1 SLAVSSFS
9 DSQFDSYV
17 LQPVEDGFRTLDGK
31 AVQIQDRQVLLGSGF
46 PALAPVPILFDETFY
61 NDQEQSYS
69 VLCISR
75 PIEVDPGLPEP
86 GRREP
91 GRLPPS
97 SLQDVRDFL
106 GPHAQKLDKL
116 IQSFCQA
123 FRQQERR
130 GLRHHIDSVHAL
142 YTRCLQCL
150 LRESRLKL
158 LVKEEL
164 QMNLLKQAV
173 ETYVHH
179 RIHDLIFTFVGTLEA
194 SQVGVSPALERTFG
208 CLGQFVLQS
217 SSPPVEA
224 AGELLLEVSV
234 SSALQDAAFNKTSR
248 SLQELQQKDLGVTPE
263 FRSARINLSRAKR
276 ELSRLNQQTAPLLKL
291 LCLRRVVLTAVQSPR
306 RTVRIEAVGADDL
319 LSVVLYLLVKTEIP
333 NWMANLS
340 YIRNFCFSRCS
351 QDELSYCLS
360 TFEAAVE
367 YINLGRLKDTH
378 ADSASFSQKLLLQA
392 RMSQLTQNATPT
404 HRLFEH
410 IAKGNKEAVEELL
423 SEAERDEELRL
434 CHPLCSCDLCDLQLS
449 GCQGL
454 PPAGGAAGVR
464 PDVLLSCCRRWND
477 PSVVTPSS
485 RDDRGYTPLHLA
497 AACGQSQLID
507 LLVCKGASVNATDYH
522 GLTPLHLACQRGH
535 QGVTVSTQTHAHTH
549 GHTDTHT
556 HTQLSTV
563 LCLQLLLLH
572 YQANTDAQDNNGN
585 TPLLLACTYGH
596 EDCVKALVYYDM
608 QTCHLDLQND
618 KGDAALH
625 LAARWG
631 YEGIIQVLLENG
643 ADAHLLNRSRASPL
657 QCALN
662 AKSNQNGRQH
672 TRSGFTTSDHSSRR
686 SSVSSTS
693 SLGSQVQ
700 PEGERVRHREDSV
713 HALYTRCLQCLL
725 RESRLAAGRSSASD
739 QRSSTRLHLL
749 GADWG
754 VFPSPCV
761 QKLLVKEELQMN
773 LLKQAVEFVL
783 QSSSPPVEA
792 AGRCLQQNQPES
804 AGAAAERSGSHTRV
818 QVCSHQPVP
827 SQERAEPPQ
836 PADGAAAQAAVSA
849 PSGPHRCPEP
859 PAVGADDL
867 LSVVLYLL
875 VKTEIPNWMA
885 NLSYIR
891 NFCFSRCSQDELSYC
906 LSTFEAAVEC
916 QGLPPAGGAAGVRPD
931 VLLSC
936 CRRWNDP
943 SVVTPSSR
951 DDRGYTP
958 LHLAAACGEQPLSLP
973 TRTSQDNNGNTPL
986 LLACTYG
993 HEDCVKALVYYDM
1006 QTCHLDLQNDK
1017 GDAALHLAARWGYEG
1032 IIQVLLENGAD
1043 AHLLNRSRA
1052 SPLQCALNAKT
1063 SDHSSRRS
1071 SVSSTSSLGSQVQP
1085 EGERVRHREVEKL
1098 LRAVADADVEMVR
1111 FLLEWTDEE
1120 EEDEEQQPQTRLC
1133 HPLCQCPS
1141 CSPAQKTSVLQAGVL
1156 GVNSCNVHGFTPLH
1170 VAALH
1175 GHSLLVRLL
1184 LRHGAAINARTNHSA
1199 TPLHLASQNSHVQVS
1214 TILLGGTHTHT
1225 HTLHTHT
1232 HTHTYYQNAHFPQY
1246 LFMCICVCQSD
1257 AQVNVANL
1265 QGNAALHEAVR
1276 RGHLAL
1282 VELLLRGKA
1291 SASLKNRKQ
1300 RTPLDCAY

>member
-1 SLAVSSFS
+1 VWQGPARLLHMAVYDEDLLKNPFYVALEKQRPDLCSRVAQVHGVVLVPCCSSLAVSSFS

-194 SQVGVSPALERTFG
+194 SQ
-208 CLGQFVLQS
+208 
-217 SSPPVEA
+217 
-224 AGELLLEVSV
+224 
-234 SSALQDAAFNKTSR
+234 DAAFNKTSR

-263 FRSARINLSRAKR
+263 FSINLSRAKR

-306 RTVRIEAVGADDL
+306 RTAVRIEAVGADDL

-378 ADSASFSQKLLLQA
+378 AVSPDSASFSQKLLLQA

-449 GCQGL
+449 G
-454 PPAGGAAGVR
+454 
-464 PDVLLSCCRRWND
+464 RWND

-497 AACGQSQLID
+497 AACAGQSQLID

-535 QGVTVSTQTHAHTH
+535 QGVT
-549 GHTDTHT
+549 
-556 HTQLSTV
+556 
-563 LCLQLLLLH
+563 LLLLH

-662 AKSNQNGRQH
+662 AKILMLLQSNQNGRQH
-672 TRSGFTTSDHSSRR
+672 TRSGFTV
-686 SSVSSTS
+686 SVSS
-693 SLGSQVQ
+693 
-700 PEGERVRHREDSV
+700 
-713 HALYTRCLQCLL
+713 
-725 RESRLAAGRSSASD
+725 
-739 QRSSTRLHLL
+739 
-749 GADWG
+749 
-754 VFPSPCV
+754 SP
-761 QKLLVKEELQMN
+761 Q
-773 LLKQAVEFVL
+773 
-783 QSSSPPVEA
+783 
-792 AGRCLQQNQPES
+792 
-804 AGAAAERSGSHTRV
+804 
-818 QVCSHQPVP
+818 
-827 SQERAEPPQ
+827 
-836 PADGAAAQAAVSA
+836 
-849 PSGPHRCPEP
+849 
-859 PAVGADDL
+859 
-867 LSVVLYLL
+867 
-875 VKTEIPNWMA
+875 
-885 NLSYIR
+885 
-891 NFCFSRCSQDELSYC
+891 
-906 LSTFEAAVEC
+906 
-916 QGLPPAGGAAGVRPD
+916 
-931 VLLSC
+931 
-936 CRRWNDP
+936 
-943 SVVTPSSR
+943 
-951 DDRGYTP
+951 
-958 LHLAAACGEQPLSLP
+958 
-973 TRTSQDNNGNTPL
+973 
-986 LLACTYG
+986 
-993 HEDCVKALVYYDM
+993 
-1006 QTCHLDLQNDK
+1006 
-1017 GDAALHLAARWGYEG
+1017 
-1032 IIQVLLENGAD
+1032 
-1043 AHLLNRSRA
+1043 
-1052 SPLQCALNAKT
+1052 T

-1141 CSPAQKTSVLQAGVL
+1141 CSPAQKQTSVLQAGVL

-1199 TPLHLASQNSHVQVS
+1199 TPLHLASQNSHVQS
-1214 TILLGGTHTHT
+1214 SPRSIPTTTGLPDHPRITKHTSISFACLCGNLETATILLG
-1225 HTLHTHT
+1225 
-1232 HTHTYYQNAHFPQY
+1232 
-1246 LFMCICVCQSD
+1246 SD

-1300 RTPLDCAY
+1300 RTPLDCAYEQNTEILRALQ